1 MASSL
6 VFPEECFALQE
17 LSNAAR
23 TRKEMCR
30 AASQLV
36 EDSDM
41 MKTGSRTVQALA
53 GSGHRVLSCASFPPE
68 FVMAGGE
75 VRTGLNEVRT
85 GLMKMC
91 EAAENDPTLRPALQ
105 ERWPKIERFVIP
117 NDDARVALRGQTGIR
132 AVETIEKES
141 IIRPFQVPL
150 AT

>member
-1 MASSL
+1 
-6 VFPEECFALQE
+6 
-17 LSNAAR
+17 
-23 TRKEMCR
+23 MCR

-68 FVMAGGE
+68 FMMAGCE
-75 VRTGLNEVRT
+75 VTTVL
-85 GLMKMC
+85 KMC

>member
-36 EDSDM
+36 EDSDV

-68 FVMAGGE
+68 FMMTGCE
-75 VRTGLNEVRT
+75 VRT
-85 GLMKMC
+85 LMKMC